1 MAWIRYGQFIRVPLA
16 NRPTPHHT
24 GRMKSA
30 ALLITM
36 GLLLVSVKT
45 LAEPALSADKVLA
58 KAEAQA
64 AAQHKAIFLR
74 FDASW

>member
-1 MAWIRYGQFIRVPLA
+1 MRH
-16 NRPTPHHT
+16 NN
-24 GRMKSA
+24 GRMKPA
-30 ALLITM
+30 AFLMAT
-36 GLLLVSVKT
+36 GLLLLSVKA